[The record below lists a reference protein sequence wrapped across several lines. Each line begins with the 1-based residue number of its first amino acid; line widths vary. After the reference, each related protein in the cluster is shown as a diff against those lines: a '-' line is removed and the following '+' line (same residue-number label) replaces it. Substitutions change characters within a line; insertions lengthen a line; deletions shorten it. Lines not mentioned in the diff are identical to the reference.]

1 MNFTDKVFE
10 ISRTTSI
17 KNLRAAA
24 FMVDK
29 GFNMASSDGVPYFA
43 PTFVGWMT
51 DRKRDYT
58 KAYPHMVLS
67 KIITKVYPHMV
78 LNDVITDHDHFTNF
92 IVSGEWR
99 K

>member
-24 FMVDK
+24 FMADK
-29 GFNMASSDGVPYFA
+29 WFNMASSDGVPYFA

-58 KAYPHMVLS
+58 KAYPHMVL
-67 KIITKVYPHMV
+67 
-78 LNDVITDHDHFTNF
+78 NDVITDHVHFTNF